1 MTAWYS
7 VPRSVL
13 GASDSITNLV
23 YAALRELINI
33 HPILG
38 VNVKDEETPAP
49 MWARLDK
56 IDLRDIVKIIESDLE
71 STFDNWAQDGHRGSI
86 GSSEELPLWRV
97 VVAAPP
103 SETKEDESTKI
114 KEVTRFAVGF
124 FFHHG
129 IGDGLS
135 GGAFHLTF
143 LNALNRLI
151 TNDPKASLDN
161 STLAVVPVPKK
172 DLLPN
177 LEMKTPLPISILF
190 MAKEIFKA
198 FIYSPVDS
206 LLWTGPPISTELPR
220 PPITTV
226 RSFLLPASIVDGLVS
241 LCRREKTSVTALIT
255 ILIGRKLGMMYPK
268 YSHFVGTLPVSL

>member
-1 MTAWYS
+1 
-7 VPRSVL
+7 VL
-13 GASDSITNLV
+13 GASGSIANVV

-38 VNVKDEETPAP
+38 VNVKNEETPAP
-49 MWARLDK
+49 MWARLES
-56 IDLRDIVKIIESDLE
+56 IDLREVVKIIESDLE
-71 STFDNWAQDGHRGSI
+71 SPFDSWAQDGHRGSI
-86 GSSEELPLWRV
+86 GSSVELPLWRV

-103 SETKEDESTKI
+103 PKTKEYESTKI

-143 LNALNRLI
+143 LNALDRLI
-151 TNDPKASLDN
+151 ANDPQASLHD

-190 MAKEIFKA
+190 MAKEIIKA

-226 RSFLLPASIVDGLVS
+226 RSFLLPASVVDGLVS
-241 LCRREKTSVTALIT
+241 LCRREKTTVTAFIS
-255 ILIGRKLGMMYPK
+255 ILIGRKLGMMYSK
-268 YSHFVGTLPVSL
+268 YSHFVGALPISL